1 MTKDVFAL
9 ERVLAEEIRAWSQEQ
24 LEVEEEGLSAC
35 PYAKAA
41 WDNDR
46 VKLIF
51 KHDKHKQALYSAISQ
66 FEDRY
71 DVTVLVDLAFDK
83 AEDFHDYV
91 EELNEAISKGV
102 FIDRNIWV
110 MGFHPED
117 DVNEAVDDGGFE
129 PLVEVSYAMYFIQ
142 RLDKLQTAAE
152 KLLKQD
158 YYKKYFG
165 EAMPSHV
172 FETRESYAR
181 RL

>member
-91 EELNEAISKGV
+91 QELNEAISQGV

-129 PLVEVSYAMYFIQ
+129 PLHSVLIQ
-142 RLDKLQTAAE
+142 NH
-152 KLLKQD
+152 
-158 YYKKYFG
+158 
-165 EAMPSHV
+165 PSL
-172 FETRESYAR
+172 RSSSAPGPD
-181 RL
+181 LAQ